1 MQPPIPCPTEGCLV
15 ISVMMSYRHFS
26 KTYPRKP
33 SLQGIS
39 ADFGA
44 FLVAFADEIRPLCA
58 VRGITLRL
66 EGLATLGALVFHES
80 TVMAE
85 GGTLTLHG
93 ERGEGH
99 LTVRVQDTGHGISPE
114 EMPLLFTPLR
124 TTKPQGTGLG
134 LFVVQ
139 EILAAH
145 GGTVA
150 VESARGVG
158 TTFTLTLPCHVA
170 TPSPTP

>member
-1 MQPPIPCPTEGCLV
+1 
-15 ISVMMSYRHFS
+15 
-26 KTYPRKP
+26 
-33 SLQGIS
+33 
-39 ADFGA
+39 
-44 FLVAFADEIRPLCA
+44 
-58 VRGITLRL
+58 
-66 EGLATLGALVFHES
+66 
-80 TVMAE
+80 
-85 GGTLTLHG
+85 
-93 ERGEGH
+93 
-99 LTVRVQDTGHGISPE
+99 
-114 EMPLLFTPLR
+114 MPLLFTPLR